1 MFVYIHGGYWQAL
14 SKETSAYCV
23 DPLVENGCKVI
34 IMNFELCPSV
44 TVEQQINQSFE
55 SAKAILNY
63 AAQMGTRFVLCVL
76 LRHNQKTRIIYVHRR
91 DNALSLIA

>member
-1 MFVYIHGGYWQAL
+1 ML
-14 SKETSAYCV
+14 SKETSAYCA

-34 IMNFELCPSV
+34 IMNFELCPTV

-63 AAQMGTRFVLCVL
+63 AAQFGARWVYIQYTIPHSNDAYLC
-76 LRHNQKTRIIYVHRR
+76 THRR